1 MERFFLTAEIIKPE
15 DISDDSE
22 DEEIERKLK
31 EKLNT
36 ENNQLSRRS
45 SLSRRGSLILSRK
58 NSIFSSEAAPSDL
71 IDNILLKGSSLYLF
85 EQTSKFRRLCYR
97 FINHPLFTI
106 FSTFM
111 ILLSSVIL
119 SLDDPLVSTPDTI
132 LKQLDLIITI
142 VFLIECIAK
151 IIAFGLILN
160 GEGSYLRDL
169 ANVLDF
175 IVVGFSIADYFTS
188 QKLSFFKVL
197 RIVRVLRPLRL
208 IARSES
214 LKVAINSIV
223 LSIPKLLN
231 LMLVSLLFFFMFGI
245 SGVNFF
251 KGSFYYCDI
260 T

>member
-36 ENNQLSRRS
+36 DNQLSRRS
-45 SLSRRGSLILSRK
+45 SLSRRGSLVLSRK

-119 SLDDPLVSTPDTI
+119 SLDDPLVLTPDAI

-151 IIAFGLILN
+151 IIAFGLLLN

-188 QKLSFFKVL
+188 
-197 RIVRVLRPLRL
+197 
-208 IARSES
+208 
-214 LKVAINSIV
+214 
-223 LSIPKLLN
+223 
-231 LMLVSLLFFFMFGI
+231 
-245 SGVNFF
+245 
-251 KGSFYYCDI
+251 
-260 T
+260 

>member
-119 SLDDPLVSTPDTI
+119 SLDDPLVSTPDAI